1 MTKSSDGSAV
11 RAMGQQ
17 ERHSLNLTGF
27 ALPVAAAW
35 MGSAFCAALG
45 LAALVLAA
53 LGPGEHG
60 TIVALKV
67 TARFSF
73 LLFWLAYAGGAMTT
87 LFGPAFDPLKRRAR
101 ELGLA
106 FASAHL
112 VHLGLVAWLT
122 YIGAPPSRGTFVLF
136 GIAAL
141 WVYLLALFSIPRL
154 QKALGSKG
162 WWFLRVVGLNYIA
175 YAFAVDFL
183 KYQEFGSIKFWI
195 GYAPFAVLS
204 VLGPLLCLAAFMRRV
219 AQDLL
224 RSS

>member
-1 MTKSSDGSAV
+1 MS
-11 RAMGQQ
+11 QQ
-17 ERHSLNLTGF
+17 RHSLNLVGF
-27 ALPVAAAW
+27 ASSGVAVW
-35 MGSAFCAALG
+35 MASAFCAALG

-53 LGPGEHG
+53 LGPGQHA
-60 TIVALKV
+60 TSVALRV

-154 QKALGSKG
+154 HKALGSRA

-175 YAFAVDFL
+175 YAFAKDFL
-183 KYQEFGSIKFWI
+183 QYPQFGSFKYLA
-195 GYAPFAVLS
+195 GYLPFAALS
-204 VLGPLLCLAAFMRRV
+204 VAGPALCLAAFVQRTAWV
-219 AQDLL
+219 QKT
-224 RSS
+224 SSRLTR